1 MRAAVAAVLCLS
13 CGRVGFE
20 ARASDAGADAD
31 AAADAPLPVISAVH
45 AEASSSVTAI
55 NSLVL
60 SAPVQAHDAIIVC
73 FTFTSGTRTLQSI
86 TDSLGNTYA
95 VVAGPVVTN
104 GFVHYVAIASDS
116 PGGSDTVT
124 VRLSAEDA
132 GGWDVLALEYTGLA
146 LTSPFDTTAYAS
158 GNSGTMTSGIASTS
172 FAHELL
178 IGYGHSTG
186 MMAGPGYTARD
197 TTTENLVEDQVV
209 FTTGD
214 YTATGTTTPGIWT
227 LILATFAGG

>member
-1 MRAAVAAVLCLS
+1 MRGAVAAVLCVG

-20 ARASDAGADAD
+20 ARAGD
-31 AAADAPLPVISAVH
+31 AAADAPLAVIATVQT
-45 AEASSSVTAI
+45 EATSTVTAT

-60 SAPVQAHDAIIVC
+60 PAPVQAHNAIIAC
-73 FTFTSGTRTLQSI
+73 FTFTSGNATLQSI
-86 TDSLGNTYA
+86 SDSLGNTYT

-104 GFVHYVAIASDS
+104 GFVHYVAIASNS

-124 VRLSAEDA
+124 VTLSAA
-132 GGWDVLALEYTGLA
+132 ISGGWDLLALEYTGLA
-146 LTSPFDTTAYAS
+146 LSAPFDKSVYDS
-158 GNSGTMTSGIASTS
+158 GNSGAMTSGSATTS

-178 IGYGHSTG
+178 LGYGHSSG
-186 MMAGPGYTARD
+186 MMPGPGFTARD
-197 TTTENLVEDQVV
+197 TTAENLVEDQVV

-214 YTATGTTTPGIWT
+214 YTATATTMPGIWT